1 MSWKYYNPN
10 PRSNLVGDCVIRA
23 LSLALNQDWDETYL
37 GVTAKG
43 YELKDM
49 PSSNTIWTAYLKSKG
64 FKAYIIPNE
73 CPICYTVEEFC
84 RDNPKGLFVLATGA
98 HVITCID
105 GDYYDTWDSGSEI
118 PIYFLKKEMVQ

>member
-37 GVTAKG
+37 RVTAKG

-73 CPICYTVEEFC
+73 CPICYTVKEFC
-84 RDNPKGLFVLATGA
+84 RDNSKGLFVLATGA

>member
-37 GVTAKG
+37 GVKAKG

-49 PSSNTIWTAYLKSKG
+49 TSSNTITRYAIRCVCCTA
-64 FKAYIIPNE
+64 A
-73 CPICYTVEEFC
+73 V
-84 RDNPKGLFVLATGA
+84 
-98 HVITCID
+98 
-105 GDYYDTWDSGSEI
+105 
-118 PIYFLKKEMVQ
+118 

>member
-23 LSLALNQDWDETYL
+23 LSLALNQDWNETYL

-49 PSSNTIWTAYLKSKG
+49 PSSNTIWTTYLKSKG

-73 CPICYTVEEFC
+73 CPICYTVKEFC
-84 RDNPKGLFVLATGA
+84 RDNSKGLFVLATGE

-118 PIYFLKKEMVQ
+118 PIYFLKKETVQ